1 LIFPAFRQE
10 LQKKGAANIGKVNNQ
25 AAANPLMRSKS
36 VQQSRP
42 GAGPNNN
49 KLNDKLD
56 RLNNNDKR
64 SVSNVKNRPAS
75 MYEGSKPQA
84 NNARGGG
91 GGKPT
96 GGGGAGMN
104 NDPKKA
110 MKSAF
115 GHAVMNEKLP
125 PNKGHG
131 GAGGAANKNPPPQ
144 NNKFGNQNNNNN
156 FKNDLMPPKKMKEEM
171 AINGFAKLQQKV
183 QGQPLVV
190 SYEEDENPMAGN
202 KNRRGGGGGGR
213 GEMEE
218 SLELRGQSHYIPVTD
233 DDNSYNYPPQR
244 NKNGKQVS
252 DVLMN
257 ARKGKFA

>member
-1 LIFPAFRQE
+1 
-10 LQKKGAANIGKVNNQ
+10 
-25 AAANPLMRSKS
+25 MRSKS

-49 KLNDKLD
+49 KNNNNNNNKLNEKLD
-56 RLNNNDKR
+56 RLNNDKR

-84 NNARGGG
+84 NNAKGG

-96 GGGGAGMN
+96 GGGAGAGMN
-104 NDPKKA
+104 IDQKKA

-125 PNKGHG
+125 PNKGLGG
-131 GAGGAANKNPPPQ
+131 GAGPAANKNPPPQ

-156 FKNDLMPPKKMKEEM
+156 FKNDLMPPKKMKDDF

-202 KNRRGGGGGGR
+202 KNRRGGGGGGGR

-233 DDNSYNYPPQR
+233 DDNSYNFPPQR
-244 NKNGKQVS
+244 KKNDKQVS